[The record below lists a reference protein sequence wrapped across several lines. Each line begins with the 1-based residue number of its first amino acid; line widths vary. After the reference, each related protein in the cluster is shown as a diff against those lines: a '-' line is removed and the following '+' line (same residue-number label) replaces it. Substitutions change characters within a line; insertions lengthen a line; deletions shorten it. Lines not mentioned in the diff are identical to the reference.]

1 LHSGK
6 DWILELQEN
15 EREKT
20 GIKSLKIGYNRVF
33 GYYIDITK
41 PNLHLV
47 PSHYERRQTTAT
59 GERYT
64 LPELKE
70 KETIISNAD
79 ERVLA
84 LERELYSALIEKLRA
99 VIPDIQAI
107 ARGIA
112 VLDVSAS
119 LAEIAQTRDYI
130 RPQLNTGDAIVIRE
144 GRHPV
149 VEQGVFGAFVP
160 NDT

>member
-1 LHSGK
+1 M
-6 DWILELQEN
+6 
-15 EREKT
+15 
-20 GIKSLKIGYNRVF
+20 
-33 GYYIDITK
+33 TK

-47 PSHYERRQTTAT
+47 PPHYERRQTTAT

-70 KETIISNAD
+70 KESVITNAD

-84 LERELYSALIEKLRA
+84 LERDLYTGLIALLRNI
-99 VIPDIQAI
+99 IPDLQAT

-119 LAEIAQTRDYI
+119 LAEAAKTRDYV
-130 RPQLNTGDAIVIRE
+130 RP
-144 GRHPV
+144 H
-149 VEQGVFGAFVP
+149 
-160 NDT
+160 